1 MLQYFNFSLLHRHYF
16 ISQAKSGFFLWDN
29 VTCFASCKPFYDPGF
44 ICLGNYFIN
53 MNTNFTV
60 KTNVVYLKFN
70 MFRPP
75 ILPQVGSTHRPRRHE
90 WRAKGL
96 PQVWHQRHH
105 QGTFPYYIIPRYYII
120 QRYLPILYHTKV
132 LYYTKVPSHIV
143 IWISDQSIWMLQMY
157 QQDATANVKITVII
171 GKY

>member
-1 MLQYFNFSLLHRHYF
+1 MLQYCDFSLLHRRYF
-16 ISQAKSGFFLWDN
+16 ISQANSSFFLWDS
-29 VTCFASCKPFYDPGF
+29 VTCFASCKPFYCLGL
-44 ICLGNYFIN
+44 ISLGNYFIN

-105 QGTFPYYIIPRYYII
+105 QGTFPYC
-120 QRYLPILYHTKV
+120 YLDFRPKYLNATFPSSHIILY
-132 LYYTKVPSHIV
+132 PDI
-143 IWISDQSIWMLQMY
+143 ML
-157 QQDATANVKITVII
+157 KITAII

>member
-75 ILPQVGSTHRPRRHE
+75 ILPQVGSTHRPGRHE
-90 WRAKGL
+90 WRPKGL

-105 QGTFPYYIIPRYYII
+105 QGTFPYY
-120 QRYLPILYHTKV
+120 
-132 LYYTKVPSHIV
+132 YTTQI
-143 IWISDQSIWMLQMY
+143 Y
-157 QQDATANVKITVII
+157 QQDATANVKITVLI
-171 GKY
+171 GQYLNKNINFYLLVHFRRWSSMVFLNNLKWSSTPV